1 MKYVI
6 YHNPRCR
13 KSREALKYL
22 QDKEYDF
29 KVRDYIKNLLSTEE
43 IQELIESLK
52 IKPIELVRKNEAI
65 WKENF
70 KKKNLDDSQIIIVLS
85 KYPKLI
91 ERPIVTKGKISI
103 IARPFDKLLN
113 FL

>member
-6 YHNPRCR
+6 YHNSRCR

-22 QDKEYDF
+22 QDKKYDF
-29 KVRDYIKNLLSTEE
+29 KVRDYIKNLLSIEE
-43 IQELIESLK
+43 IVELIESLK
-52 IKPIELVRKNEAI
+52 IKPIELVRKNEVI

-70 KKKNLDDSQIIIVLS
+70 KNKNLDDSQIISALS

-103 IARPFDKLLN
+103 IARPVDKLLN

>member
-6 YHNPRCR
+6 YHNSRCR

-29 KVRDYIKNLLSTEE
+29 KVRNYIKNLLSIEE
-43 IQELIESLK
+43 IVELIESLK

-70 KKKNLDDSQIIIVLS
+70 KNKNLDDSQIIIVLS

-103 IARPFDKLLN
+103 IARPVDKLLN

>member
-1 MKYVI
+1 M
-6 YHNPRCR
+6 
-13 KSREALKYL
+13 
-22 QDKEYDF
+22 
-29 KVRDYIKNLLSTEE
+29 
-43 IQELIESLK
+43 ELIESLK

-70 KKKNLDDSQIIIVLS
+70 KNKNLDDSQIISALS

-103 IARPFDKLLN
+103 IARPVDKLLN
-113 FL
+113 IL

>member
-1 MKYVI
+1 MKLII

-13 KSREALKYL
+13 KSREVLKYL
-22 QDKEYDF
+22 QDKKYDF
-29 KVRDYIKNLLSTEE
+29 EVRDYIKKQLSVEE
-43 IQELIESLK
+43 MNKLIESLK
-52 IKPIELVRKNEAI
+52 IKPIELVRKNELI

-70 KKKNLDDSQIIIVLS
+70 KNKDLDDNQIISALS

-91 ERPIVTKGKISI
+91 ERPIVTKGKSSI
-103 IARPFDKLLN
+103 IARPVDKLLN

>member
-1 MKYVI
+1 MKYII

-22 QDKEYDF
+22 QDKRYDF
-29 KVRDYIKNLLSTEE
+29 EIRDYIKDFLSIEE
-43 IQELIESLK
+43 IEELIDSLN
-52 IKPIELVRKNEAI
+52 IKPLELVRKNEAI

-70 KKKNLDDSQIIIVLS
+70 KNKDLDNNQIISALS
-85 KYPKLI
+85 KNPKLI
-91 ERPIVTKGKISI
+91 ERPIVTKGKSSI
-103 IARPFDKLLN
+103 IARPVDKLLN